1 MSEWEK
7 DDSLQWLSANPY
19 CAIQPAYYGIEG
31 ETMKLLVSNVG
42 STSLKFKL
50 FQMPEEKVL
59 CEARAERIGDGNNSV
74 FSFIRRSDGITVRK
88 EGIEIRDYAAGIRL
102 FTDSMTGKDTGV
114 ISSVSEI
121 ERVGFKTVLSMG
133 YYGVHE
139 LNDDVMAGMREA
151 LFVAPVHN
159 AAYIEAIEHFRTIL
173 PGIPLIGVFE
183 TAFHT
188 TIPFER
194 RIYSVPFEW
203 YERYGLVRMGY
214 HGASHGYIAQQA
226 KQYGKADRII
236 SCHLGGSC
244 SLCAILNG
252 ESVDT
257 SFGYS
262 LQTGIM
268 HANRCG
274 DADPYLVPFLES
286 HGMSRDEIM
295 YGLSKKGGLLGISGL
310 SNDMRDLEA
319 EAAAGNKRAGLAV
332 NAFVYSIVRYIG
344 AFYAV
349 LGGLDQLV
357 FTGGIGENDANLREK
372 VCAAVSH
379 FGIRVDAVKNAV
391 SHSGVISEESSPVTV
406 SIIPANEELGVARK
420 TYNYK

>member
-1 MSEWEK
+1 
-7 DDSLQWLSANPY
+7 
-19 CAIQPAYYGIEG
+19 
-31 ETMKLLVSNVG
+31 MKLLVSNVG

-50 FQMPEEKVL
+50 FQMPEETVL
-59 CEARAERIGDGNNSV
+59 CESKIERIGSGKKGT
-74 FSFIRRSDGITVRK
+74 FTYIRRSDGIKVK
-88 EGIEIRDYAAGIRL
+88 QEDLEFRDYAAGIRL
-102 FTDSMTGKDTGV
+102 FTSYMTGKETGV
-114 ISSVSEI
+114 IASVDEI
-121 ERVGFKTVLSMG
+121 ERVGFKTVLSKN

-139 LNDDVMAGMREA
+139 LTDAVMAGMKEA

-159 AAYIEAIEHFRTIL
+159 AAYIEAIDQFKTML
-173 PGIPLIGVFE
+173 PEIPMIGVFE
-183 TAFHT
+183 TAFHAT
-188 TIPFER
+188 VPLER

-203 YERYGLVRMGY
+203 YEKYGLIRMGY
-214 HGASHGYIAQQA
+214 HGASHSYIAQQA
-226 KQYGKADRII
+226 AQYGKASRII

-274 DADPYLVPFLES
+274 DVDPYVVPFLES
-286 HGMSRDEIM
+286 QGMSKDEIM
-295 YGLSKKGGLLGISGL
+295 YGLSKKSGLLGISGL

-319 EAAAGNKRAGLAV
+319 AAATGNARAGLAID
-332 NAFVYSIVRYIG
+332 AFVYSIVRYIG

-357 FTGGIGENDANLREK
+357 FTGGIGENDAIVREK
-372 VCAAVSH
+372 VCTAVAH
-379 FGIRVDAVKNAV
+379 LGIKLDAGKNAA
-391 SHSGVISEESSPVTV
+391 SHSGVVSEEDSPVTV
-406 SIIPANEELGVARK
+406 SVIPANEELGVARQ
-420 TYNYK
+420 TYGYKL